1 MANILLAY
9 QRAHPIDNVMA
20 YTANATRTVTAGE
33 LRGDRVRGA
42 ATHFHVT
49 GAKPEEKLCSQVA
62 GLGFPVRSRQSM
74 RTSPRAPPA
83 S

>member
-1 MANILLAY
+1 
-9 QRAHPIDNVMA
+9 MA

-49 GAKPEEKLCSQVA
+49 GAKPEEKLCSLVA
-62 GLGFPVRSRQSM
+62 GWDSRSAAV
-74 RTSPRAPPA
+74 SPCELHPGLLLLADG
-83 S
+83 